1 MTDMDVPERSLDDE
15 QIAES
20 APRVRY
26 LMLQRLELIW
36 KQVEDH
42 LDPEKGTDPRWAE
55 IGVRT
60 LDRLGRLYRLDKPK
74 AAPDE
79 EDDLSAGVDRGQL
92 VLLQLEKY
100 AKDLAK
106 EGQGVGEGG
115 ITKSTVRPP
124 ES

>member
-15 QIAES
+15 QLAES

-26 LMLQRLELIW
+26 LMLERLEIIW

-60 LDRLGRLYRLDKPK
+60 LDRLARLYRLDKPR
-74 AAPDE
+74 AAVEE
-79 EDDLSAGVDRGQL
+79 EDDIAAGLDRGKL
-92 VLLQLEKY
+92 VLEQLKKY
-100 AKDLAK
+100 ADDLQK
-106 EGQGVGEGG
+106 EG
-115 ITKSTVRPP
+115 
-124 ES
+124 